1 MYLFYTNNIKQNNYT
16 LSAEESRHGLKSLR
30 KKINDKI
37 MITEGDGVIHNAFI
51 SGIKNQLIQYTL
63 IKVLKKNQRKTNIHL
78 AIAPIKNRSR
88 FEWFLEKVTEIGVD
102 TISPLI
108 CDNSEKKNI
117 NKNRCE
123 KIMIA
128 AMKQSKNCIL
138 PTIHNP
144 IDFQDFVSLCQKNT
158 YLAHCHATDKKKL
171 QDHLVSIKNV
181 KNITLFIGPEGDF
194 SEKEVNFAVNHGII
208 PVELSENILRTETA
222 GVVGCNIINLFT

>member
-1 MYLFYTNNIKQNNYT
+1 MYLFYTNSIKQNNYT
-16 LSAEESRHGLKSLR
+16 LSVEESRHGLKSLR
-30 KKINDKI
+30 KKINNKI
-37 MITEGDGVIHNAFI
+37 MITEGNGVIHSAFI
-51 SGIKNQLIQYTL
+51 SGIQNQLIKYTL
-63 IKVLKKNQRKTNIHL
+63 LKVVKKIERKTHIHL
-78 AIAPIKNRSR
+78 AIAPIKNRNR

-144 IDFQDFVSLCQKNT
+144 IDFQEFVSLCQKNT
-158 YLAHCHATDKKKL
+158 YLAHCYATDKKKL
-171 QDHLVSIKNV
+171 QDYLVCLKNA

-194 SEKEVNFAVNHGII
+194 SKKEVNFAINNGII
-208 PVELSENILRTETA
+208 PVELSKSILRTETA

>member
-1 MYLFYTNNIKQNNYT
+1 MYLFYTNSIKKNNYT

-30 KKINDKI
+30 KKINEKI
-37 MITEGDGVIHNAFI
+37 MITEGNGVIHSAFI
-51 SGIKNQLIQYTL
+51 SEIKNQLIKYTL
-63 IKVLKKNQRKTNIHL
+63 LKVVKKNDRKTHIHL
-78 AIAPIKNRSR
+78 AISPIKNRNR
-88 FEWFLEKVTEIGVD
+88 FEWFIEKVTEIGVD

-108 CDNSEKKNI
+108 CDKSEKKII

-138 PTIHNP
+138 PTLHSP
-144 IDFQDFVSLCQKNT
+144 IDFQEFVSLCQKNT
-158 YLAHCHATDKKKL
+158 YLAHCHATEKKKL
-171 QDHLVSIKNV
+171 QDHLICLENK

-194 SEKEVNFAVNHGII
+194 SEKEVNFALNNGII
-208 PVELSENILRTETA
+208 PVELSKSTLRTETA